1 MERGKKQIGIGSF
14 VVVPNGRVGRWTT
27 TSEGVAL
34 VMSGNDKFF
43 VPAADLVPAF
53 DL

>member
-14 VVVPNGRVGRWTT
+14 VVVPSGRVGRWTST
-27 TSEGVAL
+27 TEGMAL
-34 VMSGNDKFF
+34 VMSGNDKFV
-43 VPAADLVPAF
+43 VPAGALVPAF